1 MTAGYRSLS
10 FWHDTVPGPLDPRP
24 ALPGDR
30 DADVAIIGAGY
41 TGLWTAYHLSL
52 LDPSLRIVVLER
64 EIAGFGASGRNGG
77 WALGE
82 YGISPMAFAAASS
95 RDAALR
101 QTRSLYDAVDD
112 IGRVADA
119 EDIDCHYAKGGWID
133 WARSPTQLERA
144 KASVT
149 ARHKLGLTE
158 DEVRL
163 LGPDEAK
170 AFGNA
175 TGTIGGK
182 FLSAVAA
189 IHPSRLVRGLAEA
202 CERRGVVI
210 HEGTACSGFESGVV
224 HTDRGNVR
232 AEVVVRATE
241 GYTRDLA
248 GHRRTMAPIYSLMI
262 ATAPLPDHVW
272 DEIGLH
278 TRPTFKDTR
287 HLTIYG
293 QRTADGRFAFGG
305 RGAPYRF
312 GSLIDPA
319 TERAGSVHDELVRTL
334 RELFPVIGDVEVTH
348 RWGGVL
354 GAPRDW
360 FPSVRLDRS
369 TGLATAGG
377 YVGDGGAASKLAGHT
392 LAELIV
398 GVESER
404 TDLPWVG
411 HVSPKWEPEPLRW
424 LGVNAG
430 LMVAGAADR
439 AEARRGRTTWHS
451 SVLKRL
457 IG

>member
-1 MTAGYRSLS
+1 MTDGYRSLS
-10 FWHDTVPGPLDPRP
+10 LWHDTVPGPLEPRS

-30 DADVAIIGAGY
+30 DTDVAIIGAGY
-41 TGLWTAYHLSL
+41 TGLWTAYHLAL
-52 LDPSLRIVVLER
+52 LDPSLRIMVLER

-95 RDAALR
+95 TDAALR
-101 QTRSLYDAVDD
+101 QTRALYDAVDA
-112 IGRVADA
+112 IGRVAGD
-119 EDIDCHYAKGGWID
+119 EGIDCHYAKGGWID
-133 WARSPTQLERA
+133 WARNPAHLERA
-144 KASVT
+144 KASVA
-149 ARHKLGLTE
+149 ARHELGLTE
-158 DEVRL
+158 DEVRV
-163 LGPDEAK
+163 LGPDEARTI
-170 AFGNA
+170 GNA
-175 TGTIGGK
+175 SGVLGGR

-189 IHPSRLVRGLAEA
+189 IHPARLVRGLADA

-210 HEGTACSGFESGVV
+210 HEGTACTGFEQGVV
-224 HTDRGNVR
+224 RTDRGAVR

-262 ATAPLPDHVW
+262 ATAPLPDAVW

-278 TRPTFKDTR
+278 DRPTFKDTR

-312 GSLIDPA
+312 GSRIDPA
-319 TERAGSVHDELVRTL
+319 TEQAGSVHDELVATL
-334 RELFPVIGDVEVTH
+334 RDLFPVIGDVEITH

-360 FPSVRLDRS
+360 FPAVCLDRS

-377 YVGDGGAASKLAGHT
+377 YVGDGVAASKLAGHT
-392 LAELIV
+392 LADLIV

-430 LMVAGAADR
+430 LMVAAAADR
-439 AEARRGRTTWHS
+439 AEARRGRITWHS

-457 IG
+457 TG

>member
-1 MTAGYRSLS
+1 M
-10 FWHDTVPGPLDPRP
+10 
-24 ALPGDR
+24 
-30 DADVAIIGAGY
+30 
-41 TGLWTAYHLSL
+41 
-52 LDPSLRIVVLER
+52 
-64 EIAGFGASGRNGG
+64 
-77 WALGE
+77 
-82 YGISPMAFAAASS
+82 
-95 RDAALR
+95 
-101 QTRSLYDAVDD
+101 
-112 IGRVADA
+112 
-119 EDIDCHYAKGGWID
+119 
-133 WARSPTQLERA
+133 
-144 KASVT
+144 
-149 ARHKLGLTE
+149 
-158 DEVRL
+158 
-163 LGPDEAK
+163 
-170 AFGNA
+170 
-175 TGTIGGK
+175 
-182 FLSAVAA
+182 
-189 IHPSRLVRGLAEA
+189 
-202 CERRGVVI
+202 
-210 HEGTACSGFESGVV
+210 
-224 HTDRGNVR
+224 
-232 AEVVVRATE
+232 VRATE

-377 YVGDGGAASKLAGHT
+377 YVGDGVAASKLAGHT

-430 LMVAGAADR
+430 LMVAAAADR